1 MPKASPEKI
10 HQDRLRLQNPYA
22 HVMRR
27 QAPEGKRPAVDI
39 PVQLSKAELRGGK
52 QLDEEFTERE
62 IENIAR
68 RLQNT
73 LWTER
78 EDIWEEPKSPVDILD
93 PSVGLEAIG
102 YVCEQVSSLGQFTVG
117 DDQFEVAAVIDDT
130 TQHVEVSGENRRDTL
145 RFTTAHE
152 LGHALMH
159 ESDGL
164 HRDRPLGEVSSNP
177 NRDRREW
184 EADKFASYFLM
195 PEKQVRP
202 EFARRF
208 DSDQLYLDDNTAFG
222 LRPGSERELSPSL
235 PNGAILPGW
244 SRRLSSSVAV
254 TSIHYLSVLGCLRR
268 RWQSGSKNSILSGC
282 NSPKLSGFLDR
293 KRVP

>member
-1 MPKASPEKI
+1 M
-10 HQDRLRLQNPYA
+10 
-22 HVMRR
+22 
-27 QAPEGKRPAVDI
+27 
-39 PVQLSKAELRGGK
+39 SKAELRGGK
-52 QLDEEFTERE
+52 QLDGEFTERE

-222 LRPGSERELSPSL
+222 LRPGSERELSPQSTERRDFARVVAETQQFGGSHFHSL
-235 PNGAILPGW
+235 SERFGVSTEAMAI
-244 SRRLSSSVAV
+244 RLEE
-254 TSIHYLSVLGCLRR
+254 
-268 RWQSGSKNSILSGC
+268 
-282 NSPKLSGFLDR
+282 LDLV
-293 KRVP
+293 RV

>member
-1 MPKASPEKI
+1 MSKASPEEI

-27 QAPEGKRPAVDI
+27 QTPKGKRPAVDI
-39 PVQLSKAELRGGK
+39 PIQLSKMELRGGK
-52 QLDEEFTERE
+52 QLDDEFTERE
-62 IENIAR
+62 IENTAR

-78 EDIWEEPKSPVDILD
+78 EDIWEEPKDPVDILD

-102 YVCEQVSSLGQFTVG
+102 YVCEQVTSLGQFTMG
-117 DDQFEVAAVIDDT
+117 EDQFEVAAVIDDT
-130 TQHVEVSGENRRDTL
+130 NQHVKVSSENRVDIL

-164 HRDRPLGEVSSNP
+164 HRDRPIGEASSNS

-184 EADKFASYFLM
+184 EADRFASYFLM
-195 PEKQVRP
+195 PEKRVRP
-202 EFARRF
+202 EFTSRF
-208 DSDQLYLDDNTAFG
+208 DKELLYLDEDTAFG
-222 LRPGSERELSPSL
+222 LRPGSERELSPQSTDRRDFARVVAETQQFGGSHFHSL
-235 PNGAILPGW
+235 SERFGVSTEAMAI
-244 SRRLSSSVAV
+244 RLEE
-254 TSIHYLSVLGCLRR
+254 
-268 RWQSGSKNSILSGC
+268 
-282 NSPKLSGFLDR
+282 LDLV
-293 KRVP
+293 RV